1 VIYAIIPLFKA
12 AEITEKQ
19 EVTVFWTPDL
29 GGPALIYEAST
40 QRKVVVGRDF
50 RLSQAKQS

>member
-1 VIYAIIPLFKA
+1 MIYAIVPLFKA

-29 GGPALIYEAST
+29 GNPVLFYEAST
-40 QRKVVVGRDF
+40 QGKVVIGRG
-50 RLSQAKQS
+50 RLLM